1 MGKNVEVLGYS
12 LNVLGSNK
20 VEHVTSDGR
29 TDLNNFTFVNILRQR
44 SSGILLPIFS
54 LPGADGIGDIGPSAL
69 GFIDFLK
76 KSGQHCWQV
85 LPLGPTSPLFG
96 NSPYMSPSAFA
107 GSPLLISLDL
117 LVEQGLL
124 LPKEKMGSFS
134 EYTVDYP
141 RVERYKN
148 AILNLAW
155 QRFLNRPNGKT
166 LLAEFAATHS
176 WCVDYGLFLA
186 LKQQFRGAPWFA
198 WPMALRQRHVEPL
211 AQAVELHKAHISRTL
226 FEQYIFFTQ
235 WRALRQ
241 YAADQGIS
249 LIGDLPMYV
258 ALDSADV
265 WANQEVFF
273 LDKSSGEPTYV
284 AGVPPDYFSAT
295 GQRWG
300 NPLYRWETTDPQVRQ
315 SLWNWWEQRL
325 QLNFSLVDILRIDH
339 FRGFASYWSIPATE
353 QTALNGTWREGPGLP
368 FFEEMTRR
376 LGDMPIIAEDLGLI
390 TPDVESLLRQ
400 LGYPGMNVLLFA
412 FDGDPNNNYLPY
424 NIQKNSVVY
433 SGTHDNDTA
442 VGWYLNPEIST
453 LSKQRAKRFANRTD
467 DDAGSFHRDLV
478 HLALASPANLAILPM
493 QDVLGFG
500 NDCRLNTPGTVEN
513 NWQWR
518 CAPRFIHDE
527 LAAWLYNMTE
537 LFGRLPSLKRKDT
550 SDTSSGSLN
559 GL

>member
-44 SSGILLPIFS
+44 SSGILLPVFS
-54 LPGADGIGDIGPSAL
+54 LPGADGIGDLGPSAL
-69 GFIDFLK
+69 RFIDFLK
-76 KSGQHCWQV
+76 NSGQRCWQV

-124 LPKEKMGSFS
+124 LSKDKEGIGSFS

-141 RVERYKN
+141 QVERYKN
-148 AILNLAW
+148 TMLTLAW
-155 QRFLNRPNGKT
+155 QRFLTRPNGKA
-166 LLAEFAATHS
+166 LLAEFAVTHP

-186 LKQQFRGAPWFA
+186 LKEQFRGAPWFA
-198 WPMALRQRHVEPL
+198 WPIALRQRQAEPL
-211 AQAVELHKAHISRTL
+211 AQAVELHKAHISRIL
-226 FEQYIFFTQ
+226 FEQFLFFAQ

-241 YAADQGIS
+241 YAADQGVY

-265 WANQEVFF
+265 WANQEVFL
-273 LDKSSGEPTYV
+273 LDKGSGEPTHV
-284 AGVPPDYFSAT
+284 AGVPPDYFSVT

-300 NPLYRWETTDPQVRQ
+300 NPLYRWDTTDPHVRQ
-315 SLWNWWEQRL
+315 SLWTWWERRL

-353 QTALNGTWREGPGLP
+353 QTALNGTWRKGPGLP

-390 TPDVESLLRQ
+390 TPDVETLLRQ

-412 FDGDPNNNYLPY
+412 FDGNPDNSYLPY
-424 NIQKNSVVY
+424 NIEKNSVVY

-442 VGWYLNPEIST
+442 VGWYLNPEVST
-453 LSKQRAKRFANRTD
+453 ANKQRAKRFANRTD

-478 HLALASPANLAILPM
+478 HLTLASPANLAILPM

-518 CAPRFIHDE
+518 CAARFIHND
-527 LAAWLYNMTE
+527 LAAWLYDMTE
-537 LFGRLPSLKRKDT
+537 LFGRLPTLERKDV
-550 SDTSSGSLN
+550 SDTPSIS
-559 GL
+559 